1 MTLVRMFLF
10 RIEAGILR
18 RGARTTPV
26 PNYLFR
32 LIETQGDAALHITMD
47 ISEGYEELANTAKG
61 HFTEQIR
68 LYNEETVS

>member
-1 MTLVRMFLF
+1 MTLVRMILF

-61 HFTEQIR
+61 HSTEQIG
-68 LYNEETVS
+68 LYNKETVS